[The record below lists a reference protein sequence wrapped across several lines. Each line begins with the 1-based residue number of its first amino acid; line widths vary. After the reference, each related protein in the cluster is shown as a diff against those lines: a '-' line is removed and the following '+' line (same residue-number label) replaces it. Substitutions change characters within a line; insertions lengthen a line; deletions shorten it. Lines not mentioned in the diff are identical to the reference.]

1 MNWAVIKD
9 PTILMTSVVYAFLFV
24 LAREAGL
31 FGIWLGILVLF
42 SFWRYCYI
50 ALLAFAQGHKR
61 IHPPDL
67 DTFNPVGNW
76 GVMMHFFLFP
86 GLMAVALIYR
96 PGGLVLVPFIALA
109 FPASA
114 ALMGLTSNI
123 AHALNPAAL
132 IEFARLLGSDY
143 KALVI
148 GYIAI
153 LGGAFI
159 VLALMGRYSG
169 LSMFFVGTVIEIW
182 AILASFALIGSALR
196 AHRLQFEIIG
206 ELVPR
211 EEQLLKRRHD
221 DWRKDLD
228 IAFAA
233 FRSGLRASGY
243 NTLHAIVTSQDDSL
257 EVNHWLVEN
266 MLEWA
271 DKSYAF
277 EVAVKLMPRMLAA
290 GDGSGALELFQRCR
304 ASDPQFR
311 PPQPLAGQL
320 AECARSFGRSGLA
333 DELSYN

>member
-1 MNWAVIKD
+1 VNWAVIKD
-9 PTILMTSVVYAFLFV
+9 PTILVTSVVYGLLFV
-24 LAREAGL
+24 LAAQAGM

-42 SFWRYCYI
+42 SFWRYCYT
-50 ALLAFAQGHKR
+50 ALRAFAQGHKR

-67 DTFNPVGNW
+67 ESFNPVGNW
-76 GVMMHFFLFP
+76 GVLMHFFLFP

-96 PGGLVLVPFIALA
+96 PGSLILLPFIALA

-123 AHALNPAAL
+123 GHALNPAAL
-132 IEFARLLGSDY
+132 VEFARTLGPDY
-143 KALVI
+143 RALVA
-148 GYIAI
+148 GYVGI
-153 LGGAFI
+153 LSGAFL
-159 VLALMGRYSG
+159 VLALMGTVSG
-169 LSMFFVGTVIEIW
+169 ILVFLIGTIIEIW

-196 AHRLQFEIIG
+196 AHRLQFEIVG

-211 EEQLLKRRHD
+211 EDLLRKQRHD

-233 FRSGLRASGY
+233 FRSGLDTSGY
-243 NTLHAIVTSQDDSL
+243 NALHAIVASQGDSL

-266 MLEWA
+266 MLEW
-271 DKSYAF
+271 DEKKYAL
-277 EVAVKLMPRMLAA
+277 EVASKLMPRMLAL
-290 GDGSGALELFQRCR
+290 GDGSGALELYQRCR
-304 ASDPQFR
+304 RREPKFR

-320 AECARSFGRSGLA
+320 AECARSFGRAGLA

>member
-9 PTILMTSVVYAFLFV
+9 PTILVTSVVYGLLFV
-24 LAREAGL
+24 LAVQAGM
-31 FGIWLGILVLF
+31 FGIWLGVLVLF

-50 ALLAFAQGHKR
+50 ALRSFAQGHKR

-76 GVMMHFFLFP
+76 GVLMHFFFFP

-96 PGGLVLVPFIALA
+96 PGSLVLVPFIALA

-123 AHALNPAAL
+123 GHALNPAAL
-132 IEFARLLGSDY
+132 IEFARTLGSDY
-143 KALVI
+143 TALVV

-153 LGGAFI
+153 LSGAFI
-159 VLALMGRYSG
+159 ILTLMGMVSG
-169 LSMFFVGTVIEIW
+169 MLVFLVGTTVEIW

-196 AHRLQFEIIG
+196 VHRLQFEIVG

-211 EEQLLKRRHD
+211 EELAMKLRHD

-228 IAFAA
+228 IAFTA
-233 FRSGLRASGY
+233 FRSGLQASGY
-243 NTLHAIVTSQDDSL
+243 RTLHAIVTAHRDSL

-266 MLEWA
+266 MLEW
-271 DKSYAF
+271 DEKKYAF
-277 EVAVKLMPRMLAA
+277 EVASKLMPRMLAL
-290 GDGSGALELFQRCR
+290 GDGAGALELYQRLR
-304 ASDPQFR
+304 RRDPKFR
-311 PPQPLAGQL
+311 PPQPVAEQL
-320 AECARSFGRSGLA
+320 AECARDFGHSGLA

>member
-1 MNWAVIKD
+1 VNWAVIKD
-9 PTILMTSVVYAFLFV
+9 PTILVTSVVYGLLFV
-24 LAREAGL
+24 LAAQAGL
-31 FGIWLGILVLF
+31 FGIWLGILVLI
-42 SFWRYCYI
+42 SFWRYCYT
-50 ALLAFAQGHKR
+50 ALRSFAQGHKR

-67 DTFNPVGNW
+67 ESCNPVGDW
-76 GVMMHFFLFP
+76 GVLMHFFLFP

-96 PGGLVLVPFIALA
+96 PAGLVLVPILALA

-132 IEFARLLGSDY
+132 IEFARTLGTDY
-143 KALVI
+143 RALVV
-148 GYIAI
+148 GYIGI
-153 LGGAFI
+153 LGGAFL
-159 VLALMGRYSG
+159 VLSLMGMVSG
-169 LSMFFVGTVIEIW
+169 MLVFLVGTIIEIW

-196 AHRLQFEIIG
+196 AHRLQFEIVG

-211 EEQLLKRRHD
+211 EELLRKQRHD

-233 FRSGLRASGY
+233 FRSGLYASGY
-243 NTLHAIVTSQDDSL
+243 NSLHAIVASQGDSL

-266 MLEWA
+266 MLEW
-271 DKSYAF
+271 DEKKYAL
-277 EVAVKLMPRMLAA
+277 EVASKLMPRMLAS
-290 GDGSGALELFQRCR
+290 GDGSGALELYQRCR
-304 ASDPQFR
+304 RRDPQFR
-311 PPQPLAGQL
+311 PPQPVAEQL